1 MRPSLFIG
9 LVTHPKSRYANATGP
24 TGLMASLAEA
34 MRSSGWDVASSIA
47 ADNPI
52 DETQIDLSREAVLA
66 SIHAE
71 LEAERRW
78 MQFQNSA
85 PIGIKDSTVLSIRE
99 RFRRWQYAR
108 RSAKS
113 MNAGRAMLLRLANIE
128 VSHLRL
134 LHEAAESG
142 AQWALIVED
151 DAFTTDVTELTHALD
166 QHLTQW
172 TEVAQPKFINISRS
186 FPLAQL
192 RLRQALTDEG
202 AWDSSARIL
211 SAAVPFTN
219 TVCAIMYRGSFLADL
234 NRELDEIPMEPI
246 VPIDWKLN
254 LAIMQA
260 AAKEQLNAGDCY
272 VIDPAPVLQGSMH
285 HPDSELTAG

>member
-9 LVTHPKSRYANATGP
+9 LVTHPKSRYTNATAP
-24 TGLMASLAEA
+24 TGLMASLAEE
-34 MRSSGWDVASSIA
+34 MRSSGWDVSCSVA
-47 ADNPI
+47 ADNRME
-52 DETQIDLSREAVLA
+52 DNQIDLSREAVLA

-78 MQFQNSA
+78 MQFQNPA
-85 PIGIKDSTVLSIRE
+85 PLSLKDSTVLRLRE
-99 RFRRWQYAR
+99 HFRRWKYAR
-108 RSAKS
+108 RSPHS
-113 MNAGRAMLLRLANIE
+113 TRAGRAMVLRLANIE
-128 VSHLRL
+128 ASHVRL

-151 DAFTTDVTELTHALD
+151 DAFTTNVTELAHALD

-219 TVCAIMYRGSFLADL
+219 TVCAIVYRGAFLADL
-234 NRELDEIPMEPI
+234 NRALDSIPMEPV

-260 AAKEQLNAGDCY
+260 AAKAQLKAGDCY
-272 VIDPAPVLQGSMH
+272 VIDPAPILQGSMH
-285 HPDSELTAG
+285 RPNDEQAAD